1 MIKRERCPECSEV
14 LMIPESYFG
23 RTVLCPLCRE
33 AIMAPP
39 AELPEPRPEPR
50 LPPPLSSEPPPLP
63 TTRSERRRSKVK
75 RMREFG
81 FLLVLGGLSFA
92 IVVNVVSHLFA
103 DSLREAAN
111 GIARGCIGVGGAVS
125 MGGLVLYT
133 WCRAEA
139 WRMDED
145 E

>member
-1 MIKRERCPECSEV
+1 MSKCERCPECSEV

-39 AELPEPRPEPR
+39 AELPEPRPEPL
-50 LPPPLSSEPPPLP
+50 LPPLPSSEPEPLP
-63 TTRSERRRSKVK
+63 TVRTQRRRRKVK

-81 FLLVLGGLSFA
+81 FLLVLGGLSCA
-92 IVVNVVSHLFA
+92 IVANVVSHLFE
-103 DSLREAAN
+103 DFLGEAAN
-111 GIARGCIGVGGAVS
+111 GIAQGCIGVGGAVS
-125 MGGLVLYT
+125 IGGLVLYT